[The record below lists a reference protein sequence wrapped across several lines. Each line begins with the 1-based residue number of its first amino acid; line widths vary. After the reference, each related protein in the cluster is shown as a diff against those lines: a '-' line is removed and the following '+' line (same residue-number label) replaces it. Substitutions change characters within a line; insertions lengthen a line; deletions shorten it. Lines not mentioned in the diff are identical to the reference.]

1 MDKQINRYQII
12 NVIANLRSMK
22 RIGVSPVIQVIIN
35 ICIGKLKNEIK
46 QTRKDKQ

>member
-22 RIGVSPVIQVIIN
+22 RIGVSPVVRVLIN
-35 ICIGKLKNEIK
+35 ICIKQLKNEL
-46 QTRKDKQ
+46 